1 MKKMLMMAVMVMMLA
16 FSAVCSASNG
26 SVLDAQEKIVTNF
39 LNGSN
44 FKSVAALM
52 NDEMKKNWDEKT
64 YDNFKAQIAKDFG
77 KINTNDLILV
87 EKHKDADILLY
98 QVTSEKVPAARFVFL
113 FQVVKEKP
121 LLADFNVMLPKKE
134 EAPAAEQK

>member
-1 MKKMLMMAVMVMMLA
+1 MKKMLMMTVMVLMLA

-26 SVLDAQEKIVTNF
+26 SVLDAQEKIVGNF

-44 FKSVAALM
+44 FKSVAAVM
-52 NDEMKKNWDEKT
+52 NEDMKKNWDEKT
-64 YDNFKAQIAKDFG
+64 YTNFKEQIAKDFG

-87 EKHKDADILLY
+87 EKHKGADILLY

-113 FQVVKEKP
+113 FQVEKEKP
-121 LLADFNVMLPKKE
+121 LLADFNIMLPKKE
-134 EAPAAEQK
+134 EAAAEKK

>member
-1 MKKMLMMAVMVMMLA
+1 MKKMLMMVVMVMMLA

-26 SVLDAQEKIVTNF
+26 SVLDAQEKIVKNF
-39 LNGSN
+39 LSGSN
-44 FKSVAALM
+44 FKSVASVM

-64 YDNFKAQIAKDFG
+64 YNNFKAQIAKDFG
-77 KINTNDLILV
+77 KINANDLILV

-98 QVTSEKVPAARFVFL
+98 QVTSEKIPAARFVFL

-121 LLADFNVMLPKKE
+121 LLADFNVMLPQKE
-134 EAPAAEQK
+134 EAPAEQK

>member
-16 FSAVCSASNG
+16 FSAVCNASNG
-26 SVLDAQEKIVTNF
+26 SVLDAQEKIVSNF

-44 FKSVAALM
+44 FKSVAAVM

-64 YDNFKAQIAKDFG
+64 YNNFKAQIEKDFG

-121 LLADFNVMLPKKE
+121 MLADFNVMLPKKE
-134 EAPAAEQK
+134 E